1 MANIGLLHPGE
12 MGAAIGAVLV
22 GRGHT
27 VRWASEGRGAA
38 TARRASESGLQD
50 AATVTELASASD
62 VVLSVCPPH
71 AALDV
76 ARQVAA
82 VGFTGTYVDANA
94 ISPATTREV
103 GTIVEGGGAHFVDG
117 GIVGQPPRTAGRT
130 RLYLSGAGAGH
141 VAALVDGG
149 ALGVVV
155 LDGGPGAASALKAA
169 YAGWTKGSAA
179 LLLTVRALAQAE
191 GVEDALVEEW
201 ARSQPHLPDQL
212 RGAAQQATTKGWRWI
227 GEMEEI
233 AAALAANGLPDGF
246 HEASAAV
253 YRRAPR
259 EETAQATDETA
270 EAVLDALREGGKA
283 RQTR

>member
-1 MANIGLLHPGE
+1 MAQIGLLHPGE
-12 MGAAIGAVLV
+12 MGAAIGTALV

-27 VRWASEGRGAA
+27 VRWASEGRGPA
-38 TARRASESGLQD
+38 TSRRAEQAGLQD
-50 AATVTELASASD
+50 ASTVAQLAAASEI
-62 VVLSVCPPH
+62 VFSVCPPH

-82 VGFTGTYVDANA
+82 LGFRGTYLDANA
-94 ISPATTREV
+94 IAPGTTREV
-103 GTIVEGGGAHFVDG
+103 GAIVEAAGAHFVDG
-117 GIVGQPPRTAGRT
+117 GIVGQPPRAAGTT
-130 RLYLSGAGAGH
+130 RLYLSGPGAAE
-141 VAALVDGG
+141 VAALVEGT
-149 ALGVVV
+149 ALGTVV

-201 ARSQPHLPDQL
+201 ARSQPRLADQL
-212 RGAAQQATTKGWRWI
+212 RSAGQQATTKGWRWI

-233 AAALAANGLPDGF
+233 AAALATDGLPDGF
-246 HEASAAV
+246 HLASAEV

-259 EETAQATDETA
+259 TEAAEASDETA
-270 EAVLDALREGGKA
+270 ERVLDALREGGKA
-283 RQTR
+283 QQAR